1 MYNNSVQII
10 YIKKNISLFISFV
23 SPMKHYISPS
33 IGLTSILFQVEA
45 SPHMP
50 TERNPT
56 GALHG
61 MSGPTIQERRQ
72 NCLLQNQD

>member
-10 YIKKNISLFISFV
+10 YIMKNISFFFFV
-23 SPMKHYISPS
+23 SPIKHYILPS
-33 IGLTSILFQVEA
+33 IGLTSILFQVKA